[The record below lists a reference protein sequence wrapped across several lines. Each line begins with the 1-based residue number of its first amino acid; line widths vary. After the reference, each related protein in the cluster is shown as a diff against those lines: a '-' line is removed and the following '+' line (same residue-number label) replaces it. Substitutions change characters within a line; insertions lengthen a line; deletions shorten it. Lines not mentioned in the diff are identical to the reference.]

1 MALITPILVKL
12 GFLMN
17 YIEVYR
23 QYDIVVKS
31 ISADWLDLHLGF
43 ITYSR

>member
-1 MALITPILVKL
+1 
-12 GFLMN
+12 MN

-31 ISADWLDLHLGF
+31 VSPDWLDLHPGF
-43 ITYSR
+43 ITYQLGDLDKLINIFMP